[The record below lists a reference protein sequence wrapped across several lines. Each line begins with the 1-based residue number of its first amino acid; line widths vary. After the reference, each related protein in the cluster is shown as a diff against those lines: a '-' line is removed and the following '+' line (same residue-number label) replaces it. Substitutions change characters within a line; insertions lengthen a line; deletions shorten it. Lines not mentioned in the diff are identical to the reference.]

1 MGKNVVKGTAMIGA
15 AIFLPAGGNLP
26 GVSLGKRLEWILEHR
41 DVSASALSLKA
52 GQSRAYVRKLID
64 REPKRP
70 DFTALARIAQV
81 AGVPERWLT
90 HGEGGPGAEATDLT
104 FEREPEHIPADDEV
118 PQETA
123 VFRVYVNAPPGR
135 YTTADFDS
143 ARGAVRGVDRKALP
157 DGDHDAHAAQLLD
170 AARSLRQLGVPAT
183 VQNVMARALGART
196 EREASADQAFNAESD
211 ETARAHGVE
220 PGQGAANLAAARA
233 RRGRAS

>member
-1 MGKNVVKGTAMIGA
+1 MPGLRSKGITS
-15 AIFLPAGGNLP
+15 LRDWCRRAGVAETYVNRRMHSKGN
-26 GVSLGKRLEWILEHR
+26 
-41 DVSASALSLKA
+41 
-52 GQSRAYVRKLID
+52 
-64 REPKRP
+64 RP
-70 DFTALARIAQV
+70 DMLAFEKLAQI
-81 AGVPERWLT
+81 AGVDARWLAF
-90 HGEGGPGAEATDLT
+90 GESAAEARTELHV
-104 FEREPEHIPADDEV
+104 EREPEHIPADDEV

-183 VQNVMARALGART
+183 VSNVMARALGART

-211 ETARAHGVE
+211 ETARAHGIE
-220 PGQGAANLAAARA
+220 PGQGAANLAAALA
-233 RRGRAS
+233 KKRRPGA